1 MDKENNMVN
10 LTHDEHKK
18 LHEIEPGITIDNRTV
33 YDEFWDT
40 EIEDG
45 FKYHKPNEEQIK
57 AIDAVR
63 TKSKELAKLIVDVV
77 PEGAE
82 KIQAITYLRQAGMF
96 ANAGIAINPADTVA
110 YGEKERKY

>member
-1 MDKENNMVN
+1 MDKEN
-10 LTHDEHKK
+10 KK
-18 LHEIEPGITIDNRTV
+18 VHELVSGVTIDTRNV
-33 YDEFWDT
+33 YEEFWDN
-40 EIEDG
+40 EIEEG

-63 TKSKELAKLIVDVV
+63 SKSKELAKLIVDVV

-82 KIQAITYLRQAGMF
+82 KMQAITYLRQVGMF
-96 ANAGIAINPADTVA
+96 ANAGIAINPADATA